1 VEIFS
6 FAIAGG
12 FAQLIDGMLGM
23 AFGVISSTLL
33 VALGAAPVG
42 ASMATHLAKLGVT
55 LASGLAHWQQG
66 NVDKRIVKRLGA
78 AGAVGAFIG
87 ATVLVHVAMGNAA
100 VWMSTLLLLLGVLIT
115 LRFGANVRLIPAMTS
130 RPGSKMLL
138 PLGFIG
144 GFVDATGGGGWGP
157 VTTPTLLTLTKTA
170 PRRVIGTVNAAEFVV
185 AFSALAGFFFASSLN
200 NIVWAPII
208 GLVLGGVIVAPI
220 AARLT
225 GKLPHAPLGTAVGGL
240 VVITNAR
247 TIMLALDVADQT
259 RAWILLTLLIAAITF
274 TVVAAR
280 RESALKTA
288 KNVDPQLAE

>member
-1 VEIFS
+1 
-6 FAIAGG
+6 
-12 FAQLIDGMLGM
+12 
-23 AFGVISSTLL
+23 
-33 VALGAAPVG
+33 
-42 ASMATHLAKLGVT
+42 MATHLAKLGVT

-100 VWMSTLLLLLGVLIT
+100 VWMSTLLLMLGVLIT

-259 RAWILLTLLIAAITF
+259 RAWVLLTLLIAAITF

>member
-138 PLGFIG
+138 PLGFVG